1 MRSGDGYKFG
11 WECFFQLYMNI
22 GKVTNNQAELLALW
36 GILHFVNHRGIVLDH
51 ILGDSKVI
59 IDWTL
64 KHRSFQ
70 SIILHHWIQRVHGLL
85 DSYPSLNIAHVYREY
100 NTLAD
105 ILSKHAIGLRLGLI
119 YLKEFALDP

>member
-11 WECFFQLYMNI
+11 YMNI

-100 NTLAD
+100 REYNTLAD